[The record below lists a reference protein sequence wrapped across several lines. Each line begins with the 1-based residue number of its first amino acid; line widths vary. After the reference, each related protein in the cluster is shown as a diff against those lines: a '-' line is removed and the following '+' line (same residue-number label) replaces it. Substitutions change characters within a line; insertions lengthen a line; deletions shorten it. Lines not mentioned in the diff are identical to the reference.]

1 MEKSYMDISLREK
14 YGKYFS
20 LMASLTRAAPKID
33 PTNVYEPANLDMR
46 KIMDT
51 MVEENMLPGSRL
63 ENTANFKAF
72 YEAVKNGKHGLIL
85 MEHYSNMDLPA
96 LIYLLNHLKEPW
108 GPDLA
113 SRIVAIAGMKLNEE
127 NPMVRAWAEGFS
139 RIVIYPSR
147 SLKSVESKENISE
160 EKKSEEEKKARAIN
174 LAAMHAM
181 DECKKRGEVILVFP
195 AGTRYR
201 PGKPE
206 TKRGLHEIDSYLRM
220 FDTAILIS
228 INGNCLRLNPA
239 NTENMLED
247 LVAEDVVIETAS
259 PLIECKDF
267 RKEILESLPSDEPDP
282 KQKVVDRIMQ
292 ILDEQHGAI
301 EKIRQQE

>member
-1 MEKSYMDISLREK
+1 MEISLREK

-20 LMASLTRAAPKID
+20 LMASLTKAAPKID

-51 MVEENMLPGSRL
+51 MVEENLLPGSRL

-72 YEAVKNGKHGLIL
+72 YEAVKSGKHGLIL

-96 LIYLLNHLKEPW
+96 LIYLLNRLEEPW

-160 EKKSEEEKKARAIN
+160 EKKAEEEKKARAIN

-220 FDTAILIS
+220 FDIAILVS

-267 RKEILESLPSDEPDP
+267 RKQILESLPSEEPDP
-282 KQKVVDRIMQ
+282 KQKVVDHIMN
-292 ILDEQHGAI
+292 ILDEQHTAI
-301 EKIRQQE
+301 EKIRQQK